1 MPWMLG
7 RRHLMAAALGTVT
20 LGSVRS
26 TNSADT
32 PRPHADHPS
41 PGETSAPGDHF
52 KDASAPD
59 RVSSIVA
66 TMSLRQ
72 KVGQL
77 FVTVAH
83 GATADSPHPGNRED
97 YGVDTPAEVV
107 REFQLGGVIHFSWTD
122 SLREPRQIA
131 ELSNDLQRTALDS
144 GAGIPLTIATDQEQ
158 GAVARIGEPATAL
171 PGNMA
176 LGAARDPHRAARAA
190 GITGR
195 ELRAMGITQNFAPV
209 GDVNVNPEN
218 PVIGVRSFGSDPDL
232 VARLTRAQV
241 HGHQDFGSASD
252 TVSATVK
259 HFPGHGDTSVDSHT
273 ALPVIDHTAEQWR
286 RLDAPPFRA
295 AIDAGVDSVMTAHIK
310 FPRLD
315 DSGEPATLSREVLTG
330 MLREE
335 LGFEG
340 VVVTDSLRME
350 GVHELHPNEPV
361 SVLAFRA
368 GADQLLMPRDLSA
381 AIESVITAVRSGE
394 LSERDIDRSVARILR
409 LKDRR
414 GLLDDPLV
422 DPGAVGR
429 AVGNERNARRA
440 RRITDSTVTVLRN
453 DSGLLPMRERPRDV
467 LVTGWGE
474 EAVPELARLV
484 RERGPRAEALP
495 TGSAPDNGTVERVT
509 ALARQHEAVIVLTN
523 AAWKETNS
531 AQRDLV
537 RSLGET
543 NTPVIAVA
551 VRDPYDAA
559 HAEQVGTWLAT
570 YSHRTVSVE
579 SLARVLFGEV
589 SPVGRLPV
597 PVPDPLRPGND
608 RYPFGHGVTW

>member
-1 MPWMLG
+1 
-7 RRHLMAAALGTVT
+7 MAAAFGTVT

-26 TNSADT
+26 TNSTGTSPPRAD
-32 PRPHADHPS
+32 R
-41 PGETSAPGDHF
+41 TSAG
-52 KDASAPD
+52 AESAPAERSADESTPD

-66 TMSLRQ
+66 AMSLRQ

-83 GATADSPHPGNRED
+83 GATADAPHPGNRED

-158 GAVARIGEPATAL
+158 GAVTRIGEPATAL

-176 LGAARDPHRAARAA
+176 LGAARDPHRAAQAA
-190 GITGR
+190 DVTGR

-209 GDVNVNPEN
+209 GDVNVDPEN
-218 PVIGVRSFGSDPDL
+218 PVIGVRSFGSDPEL
-232 VARLTRAQV
+232 VAGLTRAQV
-241 HGHQDFGSASD
+241 RGHQDFGSAAN

-273 ALPVIDHTAEQWR
+273 ALPVVDHTAEQWR

-295 AIDAGVDSVMTAHIK
+295 AIAAGTDSVMTAHIK

-315 DSGEPATLSREVLTG
+315 DSGEPATLSREILTG

-335 LGFEG
+335 LGFAG

-350 GVHELHPNEPV
+350 GVLELHPNEPV

-368 GADQLLMPRDLSA
+368 GADQLLMPRDLGS
-381 AIESVITAVRSGE
+381 AIESVVAAVRSGE
-394 LSERDIDRSVARILR
+394 LSERDVDRSVTRILR
-409 LKDRR
+409 MKERR

-422 DPGAVGR
+422 DPNAVGR
-429 AVGNERNARRA
+429 VVGSERNAHRA

-453 DSGLLPMRERPRDV
+453 DSGLLPLRERPRDV
-467 LVTGWGE
+467 LVTGWGTD
-474 EAVPELARLV
+474 AVAELARLV
-484 RERGPRAEALP
+484 RKRGPRAEALP
-495 TGSAPDNGTVERVT
+495 TGSSPDSGTVERVT
-509 ALARQHEAVIVLTN
+509 SLAQQHEAVIVLTN
-523 AAWKETNS
+523 AAWKESNS
-531 AQRDLV
+531 AQRDLL
-537 RSLGET
+537 RSLGGT
-543 NTPVIAVA
+543 RTPVIAVA

-559 HAEQVGTWLAT
+559 YAEQVRTWLAT
-570 YSHRTVSVE
+570 YSHRTVSLE

-589 SPVGRLPV
+589 APVGKLPV
-597 PVPDPLRPGND
+597 PVPDPLRPGKD

>member
-7 RRHLMAAALGTVT
+7 RRHLLAAAFGTVT

-26 TNSADT
+26 TNSTGTSPPRAD
-32 PRPHADHPS
+32 R
-41 PGETSAPGDHF
+41 TSAGTE
-52 KDASAPD
+52 SAPAEHSADESTPD

-66 TMSLRQ
+66 AMSLRQ

-83 GATADSPHPGNRED
+83 GATADAPHSGNRED

-158 GAVARIGEPATAL
+158 GAVTRIGEPATAL

-176 LGAARDPHRAARAA
+176 LGAARDPHRAAQAA
-190 GITGR
+190 DVTGR

-209 GDVNVNPEN
+209 GDVNVDPEN
-218 PVIGVRSFGSDPDL
+218 PVIGVRSFGSDPEL
-232 VARLTRAQV
+232 VAGLTRAQV
-241 HGHQDFGSASD
+241 RGHQDFGSAAN

-273 ALPVIDHTAEQWR
+273 ALPVVDHTAEQWR

-295 AIDAGVDSVMTAHIK
+295 AIAAGTDSVMTAHIK

-315 DSGEPATLSREVLTG
+315 DSGEPATLSREILTG

-335 LGFEG
+335 LGFAG

-350 GVHELHPNEPV
+350 GVLELHPNEPV

-368 GADQLLMPRDLSA
+368 GADQLLMPRDLGS
-381 AIESVITAVRSGE
+381 AIESVVAAVRSGE
-394 LSERDIDRSVARILR
+394 LSERDVDRSVTRILR
-409 LKDRR
+409 MKERR

-422 DPGAVGR
+422 DPNAVGR
-429 AVGNERNARRA
+429 VVGSERNAHRA

-453 DSGLLPMRERPRDV
+453 DSGLLPLRERPRDV
-467 LVTGWGE
+467 LVTGWGTD
-474 EAVPELARLV
+474 AVAELARLV
-484 RERGPRAEALP
+484 RKRGPRAEALP
-495 TGSAPDNGTVERVT
+495 TGSSPDSGTVERVT
-509 ALARQHEAVIVLTN
+509 SLAQQHEAVIVLTN
-523 AAWKETNS
+523 AAWKESNS
-531 AQRDLV
+531 AQRDLL
-537 RSLGET
+537 RSLGGT
-543 NTPVIAVA
+543 RTPVIAVA

-559 HAEQVGTWLAT
+559 YAEQVRTWLAT
-570 YSHRTVSVE
+570 YSHRTVSLE

-589 SPVGRLPV
+589 APVGKLPV
-597 PVPDPLRPGND
+597 PVPDPLRPGKD